1 MPRENSQATVEHI
14 IEQVEKARAILDEVL
29 ALASRGVQGN
39 PRKQKPASGKVAADH
54 KAIDFSTPMRA
65 FVKKHSNGMNG
76 PKKFAL
82 LVAYLTKGE
91 VSKQVSLVEVV
102 KQWNKMTGKGLL
114 GMKFNPVYTVRA
126 RESDWVHAEKA
137 GMYKIRPAWKEI
149 F

>member
-1 MPRENSQATVEHI
+1 MPRENSQATVEHL

-29 ALASRGVQGN
+29 ALAPRGN
-39 PRKQKPASGKVAADH
+39 ARTRKPASGKGAPDH
-54 KAIDFSTPMRA
+54 KPIDFSTPMRA

-82 LVAYLTKGE
+82 LVAYLTKGD
-91 VSKQVSLVEVV
+91 VSKQVSLVDVV
-102 KQWNKMTGKGLL
+102 KHWNKMTGKGLL
-114 GMKFNPVYTVRA
+114 GMKFNPVYTGRA